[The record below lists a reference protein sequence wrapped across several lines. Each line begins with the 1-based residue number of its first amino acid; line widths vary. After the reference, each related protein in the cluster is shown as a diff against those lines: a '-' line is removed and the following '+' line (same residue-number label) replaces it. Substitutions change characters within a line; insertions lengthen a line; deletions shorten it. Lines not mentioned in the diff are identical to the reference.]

1 MEKPAIEIN
10 GLTKKYGDYKAVDNL
25 TLSLTK
31 GEIFGLLGPNGAGK
45 STTILMLLGLTEP
58 HEGSLNVFDIDPVR
72 NPVEVKK
79 VVGYLPEDVG
89 FYENMTG
96 LENLMYTAQLNGL
109 GKAEARIEAEEIL
122 SRVGLSEHI
131 HKKAGKYSRG
141 MRQRLGL
148 ADVLIKKPK
157 VIILD
162 EPTLGIDPSGI
173 REFLE
178 LIVKLSKEEGIT
190 VMFSSHHLHQVQ
202 KVCDRVGI
210 FVKGKLLAVGDV
222 QSLANQLFS
231 ENAYSVEAEVL
242 PGTPAERIEALK
254 RTLEAIDQVI
264 KVDCHNNHFHIESSE
279 DVTDRVAEVIVKQGA
294 GLCYLSKK
302 DYGLDDIYY
311 KYFEGEVSNGK

>member
-1 MEKPAIEIN
+1 MEKPAIEIH

-25 TLSLTK
+25 NLSLSK

-58 HEGSLNVFDIDPVR
+58 HEGSLSVFGIDPVR

-79 VVGYLPEDVG
+79 LVGYLPEDVG

-109 GKAEARIEAEEIL
+109 NKSEARVKAEEIL
-122 SRVGLSEHI
+122 IRVGLAEHMD
-131 HKKAGKYSRG
+131 KKTGKYSRG

-148 ADVLIKKPK
+148 ADVLIKKPR

-173 REFLE
+173 REFLD

-231 ENAYSVEAEVL
+231 ENAYSVEAQITS
-242 PGTPAERIEALK
+242 GIHKERIDALTK
-254 RTLEAIDQVI
+254 TIRELEKVI
-264 KVDCHNNHFHIESSE
+264 KVDFQDNHFHIESSE
-279 DVTDRVAEVIVKQGA
+279 DVTDRIAEVIVKQEA
-294 GLCYLSKK
+294 GLCFLARKE
-302 DYGLDDIYY
+302 YGLDDIYY
-311 KYFEGEVSNGK
+311 RYFEGDVSNGK